1 MNIIKKMFLVAVILF
16 AIGEVL
22 VAVSTFTQSDE
33 RDRLNANY
41 TSTMINIED
50 TVTNLVIEATGAD
63 VDIDYGDS
71 LMVSLNDVYRDGLEC
86 TIENGSLKIIQK
98 DPAVISFL
106 GWEIPGS
113 VVGVTSEHSSRITV
127 ILPSDL
133 VLDNTTVNVGSGDVT
148 IDNLSTRRIVTQV
161 GIGSLTVQ
169 NVKHLE
175 KYAYQVALGSKNVN
189 WE

>member
-1 MNIIKKMFLVAVILF
+1 MKLVKKLFLAAVILF
-16 AIGEVL
+16 ALGEIL
-22 VAVSTFTQSDE
+22 IAVSMFTQSDE

-41 TSTMINIED
+41 TSTMVNVDEKI
-50 TVTNLVIEATGAD
+50 TNLIIEATGAD

-86 TIENGSLKIIQK
+86 TIENGSLKIVQK
-98 DPAVISFL
+98 DPAVINLL

-113 VVGVTSEHSSRITV
+113 VVGVSSEHSSRITV
-127 ILPSDL
+127 ILPPDL

-148 IDNLSTRRIVTQV
+148 IDNLNSRRVVTQV
-161 GIGSLTVQ
+161 GMGNLTVQ
-169 NVKHLE
+169 NVKSLE
-175 KYAYQVALGSKNVN
+175 KYAYQVAVGVKDVR